1 MKDNWQKE
9 FADRFARHEDE
20 LKWLYYEL
28 YHCDEQ
34 AYDYFTDMLY
44 RCWEERSESLR
55 MMEIGRASCRERVIA
70 VCRSRWSPYH

>member
-28 YHCDEQ
+28 YHCDAQ
-34 AYDYFTDMLY
+34 AYDYFSSIAA
-44 RCWEERSESLR
+44 RSLR
-55 MMEIGRASCRERVIA
+55 TVDSEMPRR
-70 VCRSRWSPYH
+70 